1 MKSRKFIGVILAVI
15 MGLSCLTGLTA
26 CGSGSSADYPDDF
39 QAFLDSLDT
48 DFSYEVDK
56 TISEMGDDPALGF
69 RSAGSPAERE
79 TAGYIRDTMED
90 IGLEN
95 VTVDKVNLDGWI
107 FNGANITFT
116 NADGEE
122 QKIDL
127 GGYQTT
133 IQAENETIDVVY
145 LNKGTAEDYGCN
157 CVTTPTKRT
166 ADIKTSLTEEGV
178 VFVGNAEAVDDIGDD
193 VGAADL
199 TKKSDGVFTIT
210 AQKAGTTDLTVT
222 TTLRDWV
229 SAEKT
234 YTINVEES
242 EEVVKVVDFDAETTH
257 AGFDDGSTETVQTL
271 FVELTFEKEMEI
283 VDKAALLEEM
293 NVLSDSYVNATQN
306 GSLEEGKNFVVFGAG
321 LKPEQTDVEL
331 TNDNK
336 TLKITTSG
344 WGAQV
349 AGIFRAAGTWEN
361 LRSIDGER
369 ADVDVEIIIPNGITT
384 EIVEQVI
391 ATEDTNASVTTKVIR
406 PADATRGMVHWML
419 LKNGEPVK
427 ANYDGEMGFNQVGAT
442 FNAHL
447 HNYASDTAVDFARNS
462 ATTMMPILGDSYD
475 IVYEEGSDEITVT
488 AKDSEPGD
496 SLEMHIYSYLN
507 NGSKTNDLST
517 LNSVLSEASDVDGS
531 LYTAGSY
538 AALSDAL
545 AQARLVANVPTYYA
559 QTDIDYVTEQLQAAQ
574 NDLVALGTENP
585 GNENPNNDVDQGG
598 RQNDDTNNDRNNNQ
612 SAGNGNSGTANNNT
626 VQTGDEFPIGILGI
640 LLAMAA
646 CVAGGTVYSSR
657 RSAR

>member
-1 MKSRKFIGVILAVI
+1 M
-15 MGLSCLTGLTA
+15 
-26 CGSGSSADYPDDF
+26 
-39 QAFLDSLDT
+39 
-48 DFSYEVDK
+48 
-56 TISEMGDDPALGF
+56 
-69 RSAGSPAERE
+69 
-79 TAGYIRDTMED
+79 
-90 IGLEN
+90 
-95 VTVDKVNLDGWI
+95 
-107 FNGANITFT
+107 
-116 NADGEE
+116 
-122 QKIDL
+122 
-127 GGYQTT
+127 
-133 IQAENETIDVVY
+133 
-145 LNKGTAEDYGCN
+145 
-157 CVTTPTKRT
+157 
-166 ADIKTSLTEEGV
+166 
-178 VFVGNAEAVDDIGDD
+178 
-193 VGAADL
+193 
-199 TKKSDGVFTIT
+199 
-210 AQKAGTTDLTVT
+210 
-222 TTLRDWV
+222 
-229 SAEKT
+229 
-234 YTINVEES
+234 
-242 EEVVKVVDFDAETTH
+242 
-257 AGFDDGSTETVQTL
+257 
-271 FVELTFEKEMEI
+271 
-283 VDKAALLEEM
+283 
-293 NVLSDSYVNATQN
+293 
-306 GSLEEGKNFVVFGAG
+306 EEGKNFVVFGAG
-321 LKPEQTDVEL
+321 LKPKQTDVEL

-488 AKDSEPGD
+488 ANDSEPGD
-496 SLEMHIYSYLN
+496 ILEMHIYSYLN

-545 AQARLVANVPTYYA
+545 AKARLVANVPTYYA